1 MDIMVDKKR
10 VRKLR
15 NQRAW
20 SQDHLRLYRNNTVS
34 NIGTG

>member
-20 SQDHLRLYRNNTVS
+20 SQDHLRISVRP
-34 NIGTG
+34 